1 LKLLLDTSFL
11 LELKRGRVAA
21 QRALLELTE
30 RASDVGISALTAYE
44 LYVGAFYRYL
54 KRGDLSELAWLEEL
68 LGWITVYPVDRSA
81 AEVAARVK
89 AEAAAKGLQL
99 PDVDLLIAA
108 SAGPGTT
115 LLTFDSDHR
124 ASMELLR
131 KYGIEVAYLEKGEG

>member
-1 LKLLLDTSFL
+1 
-11 LELKRGRVAA
+11 
-21 QRALLELTE
+21 
-30 RASDVGISALTAYE
+30 
-44 LYVGAFYRYL
+44 
-54 KRGDLSELAWLEEL
+54 
-68 LGWITVYPVDRSA
+68 
-81 AEVAARVK
+81 
-89 AEAAAKGLQL
+89 LQL